1 MKIKHALILAA
12 GRGQRLMPLTQYIP
26 KPMITVNGISLIEQG
41 INNLKKHVPFIH
53 ITVGYKGAM
62 LAAHVIEKDI
72 STVIN
77 TEQQTNS
84 WWIHHSL
91 LRYLNEPIIVL
102 TCDNIV
108 ELNLDFLMK
117 DYFETGAPGCMVVP
131 VIPVD
136 GLDGDYIFH
145 KNRMV
150 YELNRYKESDSYCS
164 GIQII
169 NPFKVNELTKA
180 NEQST
185 FYDIWNQLIEQKQ
198 LFCSTVYPDKWIS
211 IDNISQL
218 ESAQREL
225 QGKCLKS

>member
-1 MKIKHALILAA
+1 MRIRHAVILAA

-26 KPMITVNGISLIEQG
+26 KPMITINGTSLIEEG
-41 INNLKKHVPFIH
+41 INRLNKHIPFIH

-62 LAAHVIEKDI
+62 LAAHVIEKNI

-77 TEQQTNS
+77 TEGKSNS
-84 WWIHHSL
+84 WWIHNSL
-91 LRYLNEPIIVL
+91 LKYLNEPTIVL

-108 ELNLDFLMK
+108 ELNLAFLEK
-117 DYFETGAPGCMVVP
+117 DYFETGEPACMVVP

-150 YELNRYKESDSYCS
+150 YELNRYKKSDIYCS

-185 FYDIWNQLIEQKQ
+185 FYDIWNQLIEQNQ
-198 LFCSTVYPDKWIS
+198 LLCSKVYPDKWIS

-218 ESAQREL
+218 EKAQV
-225 QGKCLKS
+225 GLKGQ